1 MGTLLGLLSAALV
14 FLYPGAFQY
23 SGPWLGLGMV
33 VSAAVLFFLNQWT
46 QVTAWPSLVEASES
60 GTARVFDVV
69 RKDPLHWFANLFLTF
84 FPLLTLLA
92 LLFPYISNTLSP
104 MQWAGIWFIGLG
116 IALDLLYSSTRQYLS
131 FFNPFQLLKHLTK
144 TAKHDVQSNKDEDL
158 CDSIEAISEI
168 AVKGVDNFNIG
179 LPIEALN
186 ELQNIGK
193 EFLRTSRIIGHPTYD
208 SEAQK
213 MGIDD
218 KLTYT
223 LYFLCQRL
231 ELIFQ
236 KGLEARLEPVCS
248 AVITTLGKISYHAA
262 KVDISLCG
270 SPFSL
275 IGQLT
280 REAQLEQMPQVGV
293 KASITLLEVARLIL
307 DEVDVTYQELRDS
320 FLILVNDLHEIAKE
334 AYRQD
339 KEIDIELLKQPFKQI
354 KELFGT
360 EKLVNHPDTPFIIA
374 RADQALGEFEALE
387 LILRTVPP
395 IPELS
400 EEKKS

>member
-14 FLYPGAFQY
+14 FLYPGALQY
-23 SGPWLGLGMV
+23 NGPWIGLGMIA
-33 VSAAVLFFLNQWT
+33 SAALLFFLNQWT
-46 QVTAWPSLVEASES
+46 QVSAWPSLVEASENS
-60 GTARVFDVV
+60 TSRLLDVV

-92 LLFPYISNTLSP
+92 LLFPYISPTLSP

-116 IALDLLYSSTRQYLS
+116 IALDLLYSASRQYLN
-131 FFNPFQLLKHLTK
+131 FFNPFQLLKLLTR
-144 TAKHDVQSNKDEDL
+144 TAKQDVQNNKEVDL
-158 CDSIEAISEI
+158 CETIEAISEI
-168 AVKGVDNFNIG
+168 AIKGVDNFNIG
-179 LPIEALN
+179 LPIESLN
-186 ELQNIGK
+186 ELQDIAK
-193 EFLRTSRIIGHPTYD
+193 EFLRSSRIIGHPTYD
-208 SEAQK
+208 QEAEK

-223 LYFLCQRL
+223 LYFLYQRL

-248 AVITTLGKISYHAA
+248 AVITTLGKIGYYAA
-262 KVDISLCG
+262 KVDVSLCG
-270 SPFSL
+270 SPFSV
-275 IGQLT
+275 IGRLA
-280 REAQLEQMPQVGV
+280 REAQIEQIPEVGV
-293 KASITLLEVARLIL
+293 KATITLLEVTRLIL
-307 DEVDVTYQELRDS
+307 DEVDLSYQELRDP

-339 KEIDIELLKQPFKQI
+339 KEIEIDLLKQPFKQI

-360 EKLVNHPDTPFIIA
+360 EKMVNHPDTPFIIA
-374 RADQALGEFEALE
+374 KADQALAEFDALE

-395 IPELS
+395 LPNIPE
-400 EEKKS
+400 EQK